1 MQRPSLPS
9 LSRCPCSYS
18 CDQSATARK
27 SRLQPR
33 KSRPSWAPAQ
43 QQRRYLMHTLTLTL
57 DQAEHIDFILQ
68 TWLADAMSGGQ
79 WQLAFNYP
87 TECVWTLEAHYCLLL
102 EKTGTRSSSAGFRAG
117 QGAVRQRPED
127 LSVLEVLLGGGAQ
140 FGAPHQQ
147 QSIHTWHIPTAL
159 IVNAAN
165 SRIFKSII
173 LLTLHYPVSSPRVRA
188 VHELLKLIP
197 ISCVSWSNT
206 TPVLVQLLNTV
217 SIKKCNSFL
226 KF

>member
-1 MQRPSLPS
+1 M
-9 LSRCPCSYS
+9 
-18 CDQSATARK
+18 
-27 SRLQPR
+27 
-33 KSRPSWAPAQ
+33 
-43 QQRRYLMHTLTLTL
+43 
-57 DQAEHIDFILQ
+57 
-68 TWLADAMSGGQ
+68 
-79 WQLAFNYP
+79 
-87 TECVWTLEAHYCLLL
+87 L

-147 QSIHTWHIPTAL
+147 QSIHTWQIPTAL

-206 TPVLVQLLNTV
+206 TPSWSNTTPLLVQLLHLRPGSMKPAVFIPRVGSTF
-217 SIKKCNSFL
+217 SDRL
-226 KF
+226 

>member
-68 TWLADAMSGGQ
+68 TWLANAMSGWQ

-147 QSIHTWHIPTAL
+147 QSIHTWQIPTVL

-206 TPVLVQLLNTV
+206 TPLLVQLLNTD
-217 SIKKCNSFL
+217 SIKNCFHSEI
-226 KF
+226 

>member
-1 MQRPSLPS
+1 M
-9 LSRCPCSYS
+9 
-18 CDQSATARK
+18 
-27 SRLQPR
+27 
-33 KSRPSWAPAQ
+33 
-43 QQRRYLMHTLTLTL
+43 
-57 DQAEHIDFILQ
+57 
-68 TWLADAMSGGQ
+68 
-79 WQLAFNYP
+79 
-87 TECVWTLEAHYCLLL
+87 WTLEAHYCLLL
-102 EKTGTRSSSAGFRAG
+102 EKTGTRSSSAAFRAG

-147 QSIHTWHIPTAL
+147 QSIHTCHIPTVL

-206 TPVLVQLLNTV
+206 TPLLVQLLNTD
-217 SIKKCNSFL
+217 SIKNCFHSEI
-226 KF
+226 